1 MVSTTSSVLIKDA
14 VVINQSGNNKW
25 SECIGWNS
33 NNTDLPPHTITKNE
47 RYTNTIRP
55 SKMTTWRF
63 CALHLVCLTEP
74 WKDDDDDDN
83 SQTNH
88 SARNVVSKRNHV
100 NIFYHI
106 HRVAAHI
113 AKLDLG
119 CAYGIPILEDG
130 EVTEGQWLM
139 VPFKRAM
146 LISYRLS
153 IVTTVLS
160 LTIRPQFASECLQH
174 PNQQGWV
181 TLGQNLRKK
190 GWPM

>member
-1 MVSTTSSVLIKDA
+1 
-14 VVINQSGNNKW
+14 
-25 SECIGWNS
+25 
-33 NNTDLPPHTITKNE
+33 
-47 RYTNTIRP
+47 
-55 SKMTTWRF
+55 MTTWQHRPPSTHNHQEWTLHKHHKTIKDDYMTF
-63 CALHLVCLTEP
+63 LCFALGLLNWA
-74 WKDDDDDDN
+74 WKDDDDDNN

-113 AKLDLG
+113 AKLVLG
-119 CAYGIPILEDG
+119 CAYGILILEDG

-181 TLGQNLRKK
+181 TLGQNLKRK